1 MPLARQEEHEEGV
14 LSVYIGEFPDGSPNT
29 SKWAWWSG
37 TSFMT
42 PILTATVAAVLSS
55 SDQIVTTQDAIEEL
69 YNSEIIEDAEMDLI
83 TDDSEAVMVV
93 TPN

>member
-1 MPLARQEEHEEGV
+1 
-14 LSVYIGEFPDGSPNT
+14 
-29 SKWAWWSG
+29 
-37 TSFMT
+37 MT
-42 PILTATVAAVLSS
+42 PILTGTVAAVLSS